1 MLPIYDIEVDEQ
13 SGVDFNAFVDSPA
26 HMKGFIA
33 FGKDQSVRYSFN
45 EEKRIVTGVMISANT
60 LIYRGARPEI
70 GVGEHYVKFAPETIE
85 QIQRNFHK
93 KGYHN
98 NVNLMHDPTKKV
110 EGVFMVES
118 YIIGSDPKQPKAPE
132 VFANQS
138 LADGTWIAS
147 YKVEN
152 NQVWDMVKSGKFYGF
167 SVEGM
172 FGIKEVKI
180 QKQIEMSK
188 AKKSLFSYIFGG
200 GEEQEAHT
208 EQSFAEATTVD
219 GVTVF
224 YEGEL
229 AEGTL
234 VQIIVDGEMMP
245 APAGDHQI
253 MLSETESVVITL
265 DDTGVITAVEQV
277 EAVEAEQEMEAET
290 VNAGELKEFAVQF
303 KDEIGVTFAAMQKQI
318 DSLKKQVKD
327 LESGNKF
334 QTETRKTNPTEGAG
348 FKKLLNK
355 NTK

>member
-1 MLPIYDIEVDEQ
+1 MLPIYDIEVDDQ

-33 FGKDQSVRYSFN
+33 FGKDQAIRYSFN

-70 GVGEHYVKFAPETIE
+70 GVAEHYVKFAPETIE

-93 KGYHN
+93 NGYHN
-98 NVNLMHDPTKKV
+98 NVNLMHDPSKKV
-110 EGVFMVES
+110 DGVFMVES

-132 VFANQS
+132 VFESQK

-152 NQVWDMVKSGKFYGF
+152 DTVWKMVKSGEFYGF

-172 FGIKEVKI
+172 FGIKEAKI
-180 QKQIEMSK
+180 KKADKMSK
-188 AKKSLFSYIFGG
+188 NKKSLFAYIFGG
-200 GEEQEAHT
+200 GDEQEPNR
-208 EQSFAEATTVD
+208 EQSFAEATTVE

-265 DDTGVITAVEQV
+265 DDTGTITAVEPV
-277 EAVEAEQEMEAET
+277 AAEEEMEGET

-303 KDEIGVTFAAMQKQI
+303 KDEIGKTFAAMQNQI
-318 DSLKKQVKD
+318 DALKKQIKD

-334 QTETRKTNPTEGAG
+334 QAQSRKTNPTEGAG

-355 NTK
+355 NQK

>member
-1 MLPIYDIEVDEQ
+1 MLPIYDIEVDND

-33 FGKDQSVRYSFN
+33 FGKDQAVRYSFN

-98 NVNLMHDPTKKV
+98 NVNLMHDPTKQV
-110 EGVFMVES
+110 DGVYMVES
-118 YIIGSDPKQPKAPE
+118 YIIGSDPKKPKAPE
-132 VFANQS
+132 VFSNQN

-152 NQVWDMVKSGKFYGF
+152 DQVWNMVKSGKFYGF

-180 QKQIEMSK
+180 KKQIKMKKSK
-188 AKKSLFSYIFGG
+188 SSLFSTIFGVAG
-200 GEEQEAHT
+200 QKTKGRY
-208 EQSFAEATTVD
+208 SFNEATTVD
-219 GVTVF
+219 GITVF

-234 VQIIVDGEMMP
+234 VEIIVDGEMMP

-253 MLSETESVVITL
+253 MLSETESVIITL
-265 DDTGVITAVEQV
+265 DESGIIIAIEEVESASDEEV
-277 EAVEAEQEMEAET
+277 VTVDEMKA
-290 VNAGELKEFAVQF
+290 FAVQF
-303 KDEIGVTFAAMQKQI
+303 KNEIKVTFAAMKKEI
-318 DSLKKQVKD
+318 NSLKSQLKSLEAGDKFQAQSRKVNASKNVSYKD
-327 LESGNKF
+327 LI
-334 QTETRKTNPTEGAG
+334 
-348 FKKLLNK
+348 KKN
-355 NTK
+355 

>member
-1 MLPIYDIEVDEQ
+1 MLPIYDIEVDDQ

-33 FGKDQSVRYSFN
+33 FGKDQAIRYSFN

-60 LIYRGARPEI
+60 LIYRGARTELQ
-70 GVGEHYVKFAPETIE
+70 VGEHYVKFSPETIE

-93 KGYHN
+93 NGYHN
-98 NVNLMHDPTKKV
+98 NVNLMHDPSKQV

-132 VFANQS
+132 VFESQK

-152 NQVWDMVKSGKFYGF
+152 DQVWKMVKSGEFYGF

-172 FGIKEVKI
+172 FGIKEAKI
-180 QKQIEMSK
+180 KK
-188 AKKSLFSYIFGG
+188 ADKMKKSKRNLFGLFFGTNR
-200 GEEQEAHT
+200 EQ
-208 EQSFAEATTVD
+208 FAEATTVE

-265 DDTGVITAVEQV
+265 DDTGTITAVEPV
-277 EAVEAEQEMEAET
+277 AAEEEMEA
-290 VNAGELKEFAVQF
+290 VNTEELKEFAVQF
-303 KDEIGVTFAAMQKQI
+303 KNEIGDTFAAMQKQI
-318 DSLKKQVKD
+318 DALKKQIKD
-327 LESGNKF
+327 LETVNKF
-334 QTETRKTNPTEGAG
+334 QAQSRKTNPTEGAG

-355 NTK
+355 NQK

>member
-1 MLPIYDIEVDEQ
+1 MLPIYDIEVDDQ

-70 GVGEHYVKFAPETIE
+70 GIPEHYVKFAPETIE

-98 NVNLMHDPTKKV
+98 NVNLMHDPSKQV
-110 EGVFMVES
+110 DGVFMVES
-118 YIIGSDPKQPKAPE
+118 YIIGSDPKQPKAPG
-132 VFANQS
+132 VFESQKLS
-138 LADGTWIAS
+138 DGTWIAS

-152 NQVWDMVKSGKFYGF
+152 DTVWNMVKSGEFYGF

-172 FGIKEVKI
+172 FGIKEAKI
-180 QKQIEMSK
+180 KKANKMSK
-188 AKKSLFSYIFGG
+188 NKKGLFAYIFGG
-200 GEEQEAHT
+200 GEEQEQEPNT
-208 EQSFAEATTVD
+208 EQSFAEATTVE

-265 DDTGVITAVEQV
+265 DDTGTITAVEPVAAEEEMQ
-277 EAVEAEQEMEAET
+277 AVNTE
-290 VNAGELKEFAVQF
+290 ELKEFAVQF
-303 KDEIGVTFAAMQKQI
+303 KNEIGDTFAAMQKQI
-318 DSLKKQVKD
+318 DALKKQIKE

-334 QTETRKTNPTEGAG
+334 QSETRKTNPTEGAG

-355 NTK
+355 NQK

>member
-1 MLPIYDIEVDEQ
+1 
-13 SGVDFNAFVDSPA
+13 
-26 HMKGFIA
+26 
-33 FGKDQSVRYSFN
+33 
-45 EEKRIVTGVMISANT
+45 
-60 LIYRGARPEI
+60 
-70 GVGEHYVKFAPETIE
+70 
-85 QIQRNFHK
+85 
-93 KGYHN
+93 
-98 NVNLMHDPTKKV
+98 
-110 EGVFMVES
+110 MVES

-132 VFANQS
+132 VFESQK

-152 NQVWDMVKSGKFYGF
+152 NEVWNMVKSGEFYGF

-172 FGIKEVKI
+172 FGIKEAKI
-180 QKQIEMSK
+180 KK
-188 AKKSLFSYIFGG
+188 ADKMKKSKRNLFGLFFGTNR
-200 GEEQEAHT
+200 EQ
-208 EQSFAEATTVD
+208 FAEATTVE

-234 VQIIVDGEMMP
+234 VQVIVDGEMMP

-265 DDTGVITAVEQV
+265 DDTGVITAVE
-277 EAVEAEQEMEAET
+277 AVEAETEMETET

-303 KDEIGVTFAAMQKQI
+303 KDEINAKFAAQDKIINDLKAQI
-318 DSLKKQVKD
+318 KA

-334 QTETRKTNPTEGAG
+334 QSQTRKTNPTEGAG

>member
-98 NVNLMHDPTKKV
+98 NVNLMHDPSKKV

-265 DDTGVITAVEQV
+265 NDTGVITAVEQV

-318 DSLKKQVKD
+318 DSLKAQLKD
-327 LESGNKF
+327 LEKSDKF
-334 QTETRKTNPTEGAG
+334 QAQTRKVAESKTVSYKDLIN
-348 FKKLLNK
+348 KK
-355 NTK
+355 

>member
-1 MLPIYDIEVDEQ
+1 MLPIYDIEVDSE

-60 LIYRGARPEI
+60 LIYRSARPEI
-70 GVGEHYVKFAPETIE
+70 GIPEHYVKFAPETIE

-93 KGYHN
+93 NGYHN

-118 YIIGSDPKQPKAPE
+118 YIVGNDPKQPKAPE
-132 VFANQS
+132 VFANQK

-152 NQVWDMVKSGKFYGF
+152 DQVWNMVKSGKFYGF

-172 FGIKEVKI
+172 FGVKEVKI
-180 QKQIEMSK
+180 QKSIKMSK
-188 AKKSLFSYIFGG
+188 SKQKGWLFGFSFGAP
-200 GEEQEAHT
+200 EEQEVHT

-234 VQIIVDGEMMP
+234 VQIIVDGEMLP

-265 DDTGVITAVEQV
+265 DDTGVITAVE
-277 EAVEAEQEMEAET
+277 AVEAETEMEGET

-318 DSLKKQVKD
+318 DGLKAQIKD
-327 LESGNKF
+327 LEKSDKF
-334 QTETRKTNPTEGAG
+334 QAQPRKVTESKTVSYKDLI
-348 FKKLLNK
+348 KK
-355 NTK
+355 

>member
-1 MLPIYDIEVDEQ
+1 MLPIYDIEVDSE

-33 FGKDQSVRYSFN
+33 FGKDQAVRYSFN

-60 LIYRGARPEI
+60 LIYRGARPELQ
-70 GVGEHYVKFAPETIE
+70 VGEHYVKFAPETIE

-98 NVNLMHDPTKKV
+98 NVNLMHDPAKKV

-132 VFANQS
+132 VFESQK

-152 NQVWDMVKSGKFYGF
+152 DQVWNMVKSGEFYGF

-172 FGIKEVKI
+172 FGIKEAKI
-180 QKQIEMSK
+180 KK
-188 AKKSLFSYIFGG
+188 ADKMKKGKRNLFGLFFGASR
-200 GEEQEAHT
+200 EQ
-208 EQSFAEATTVD
+208 FAEATTVE

-234 VQIIVDGEMMP
+234 VQVIVDGEMMP

-265 DDTGVITAVEQV
+265 DDTGTITAVEPV
-277 EAVEAEQEMEAET
+277 AAEEEMES
-290 VNAGELKEFAVQF
+290 VNTEELKEFAVQF
-303 KDEIGVTFAAMQKQI
+303 KNEIGATFAAMQKQI
-318 DSLKKQVKD
+318 DGLKAQIKA
-327 LESGNKF
+327 LESGDKF
-334 QTETRKTNPTEGAG
+334 QTQKRKVADSKTVSYKDLI
-348 FKKLLNK
+348 KK
-355 NTK
+355 

>member
-1 MLPIYDIEVDEQ
+1 MLPIYDIEVDEE

-33 FGKDQSVRYSFN
+33 FGKNQSVRYSFN

-70 GVGEHYVKFAPETIE
+70 GIPEHYVKFSPETIE

-93 KGYHN
+93 NGYHN

-110 EGVFMVES
+110 KGVFMVES

-132 VFANQS
+132 VFSNQK

-152 NQVWDMVKSGKFYGF
+152 DKVWGMVKSGEFYGF

-172 FGIKEVKI
+172 FGVKEVKI
-180 QKQIEMSK
+180 QKSIKMSK
-188 AKKSLFSYIFGG
+188 SKKSLFSYIFGG
-200 GEEQEAHT
+200 SEEEANT

-234 VQIIVDGEMMP
+234 VQIIVEGEMIP
-245 APAGDHQI
+245 APEGDHQI

-265 DDTGVITAVEQV
+265 DDTGVVTSV
-277 EAVEAEQEMEAET
+277 EAVEAETEMEVEAAAET

-303 KDEIGVTFAAMQKQI
+303 KDEIGETFAAMQKEI
-318 DSLKKQVKD
+318 DTLKAQLKD
-327 LESGNKF
+327 LEKSDKF
-334 QTETRKTNPTEGAG
+334 QAQTRKVTESKTVSYKDLI
-348 FKKLLNK
+348 KK
-355 NTK
+355 

>member
-1 MLPIYDIEVDEQ
+1 MLPIYDIEVDSD
-13 SGVDFNAFVDSPA
+13 SGVDFNAFVDAPA

-33 FGKDQSVRYSFN
+33 FGKDQTIRYSFN

-60 LIYRGARPEI
+60 LIYRSARPSLNMP
-70 GVGEHYVKFAPETIE
+70 EHYVKFAPETIE

-93 KGYHN
+93 NGYHN
-98 NVNLMHDPTKKV
+98 NVNLMHDPSKKV

-118 YIIGSDPKQPKAPE
+118 YIVGNDPKQPKAPE
-132 VFANQS
+132 VFANQK

-152 NQVWDMVKSGKFYGF
+152 DQVWDMVKSGKFYGF

-172 FGIKEVKI
+172 FGVKEVKI
-180 QKQIEMSK
+180 QKSIKMSK
-188 AKKSLFSYIFGG
+188 SKKGLFSYIFGG
-200 GEEQEAHT
+200 GEEEANT

-234 VQIIVDGEMMP
+234 VQIIVDGEMLP

-265 DDTGVITAVEQV
+265 DDTGVITAVE
-277 EAVEAEQEMEAET
+277 AVEAETEMEGET

-303 KDEIGVTFAAMQKQI
+303 KDEIGVIFAAMQKQI
-318 DSLKKQVKD
+318 DSLKAQIKD
-327 LESGNKF
+327 LEKSDKF
-334 QTETRKTNPTEGAG
+334 QAQPRKVTESKTVSYKDLI
-348 FKKLLNK
+348 KK
-355 NTK
+355 

>member
-1 MLPIYDIEVDEQ
+1 MLPIYNIEVDDD

-60 LIYRGARPEI
+60 LIYRGSRPEI
-70 GVGEHYVKFAPETIE
+70 GVGEHYVKFPPETIE
-85 QIQRNFHK
+85 KIQRNFHK

-98 NVNLMHDPTKKV
+98 NVNLMHDPSKQV
-110 EGVFMVES
+110 DGVFMVES

-132 VFANQS
+132 VFANQK

-152 NQVWDMVKSGKFYGF
+152 DQVWNMVKSGEFYGF

-172 FGIKEVKI
+172 FGIKEAKI
-180 QKQIEMSK
+180 KK
-188 AKKSLFSYIFGG
+188 ADKMKKSKKGLFSYIFGG
-200 GEEQEAHT
+200 GE

-234 VQIIVDGEMMP
+234 VQVIVDGEMLP

-265 DDTGVITAVEQV
+265 DDTGTITAVEQV
-277 EAVEAEQEMEAET
+277 EAETEMEAET

-318 DSLKKQVKD
+318 DGLKAQIKT
-327 LESGNKF
+327 LESGDKF
-334 QTETRKTNPTEGAG
+334 QAQTRKVTDSKTVSYKDLI
-348 FKKLLNK
+348 KK
-355 NTK
+355 

>member
-33 FGKDQSVRYSFN
+33 FGKDQAVRYSFN

-98 NVNLMHDPTKKV
+98 NVNLMHDPTKQV
-110 EGVFMVES
+110 DGVFMVES

-152 NQVWDMVKSGKFYGF
+152 DQVWDMVKSGKFYGF

-180 QKQIEMSK
+180 QKSIKMSK
-188 AKKSLFSYIFGG
+188 TKKSLFSYIFGG
-200 GEEQEAHT
+200 GEEEANT

-265 DDTGVITAVEQV
+265 DDTGVITAVE
-277 EAVEAEQEMEAET
+277 AVEAEPEVEVEAAAEAVT
-290 VNAGELKEFAVQF
+290 AEEVKEFALEF
-303 KDEIGVTFAAMQKQI
+303 KNEIAETFEAIKKEIAAVKAQ
-318 DSLKKQVKD
+318 LKD
-327 LESGNKF
+327 LEKSDKF
-334 QTETRKTNPTEGAG
+334 QAQTRKVNESKTVSYKDLIN
-348 FKKLLNK
+348 KK
-355 NTK
+355 